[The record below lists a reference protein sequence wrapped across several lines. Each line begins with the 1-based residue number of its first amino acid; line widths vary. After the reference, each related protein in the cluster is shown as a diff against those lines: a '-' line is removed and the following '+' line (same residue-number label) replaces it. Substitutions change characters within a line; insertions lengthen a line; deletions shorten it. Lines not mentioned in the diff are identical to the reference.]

1 MKGFAAYLF
10 IMIATAGLMNLP
22 LVQGKM
28 NEAHLRWFILDDGC
42 RGSGLGRKLIQE
54 AMNFREEQKFSAVRL
69 WTFHNLF

>member
-1 MKGFAAYLF
+1 
-10 IMIATAGLMNLP
+10 
-22 LVQGKM
+22 M
-28 NEAHLRWFILDDGC
+28 NEAHLRWCILDDGC